1 MSIDLDWAALDQ
13 VLAQNLI
20 DLVNRQLTNTTRPS
34 FIGPVEVISLEFGAT
49 PPHVEIVD
57 VRDVYRDFAECDG
70 QYDGDN
76 GSSKDNSHPA
86 RAESS
91 EDGFEWISRRTASG
105 APDLDGLT
113 YHHLPPHMRYGRGP
127 STEFFGGISAGM
139 TQGSRW
145 QNGMVS
151 LPDLRDVHLVPP
163 SPLQVPRT
171 PSSVDTGRSHTPN
184 SAQEAEGPNP
194 VADSQER
201 HLEGHPDVQLHFRVE
216 HQADLRLTL
225 TTSML
230 INYPSPMFMALPIKL
245 SVIGLIF
252 TGEVV
257 LAYEGSKKR
266 FHLSI
271 LDDLDP
277 YGPVGERAAKTPL
290 ALTPND
296 STASL
301 ASRASK
307 PPPIGLRLLPSIV
320 IESEIG
326 QADKHVL
333 KNVTRVERF
342 IQDVIRKTLEEELV
356 FPNFHTILL
365 PDSQ

>member
-1 MSIDLDWAALDQ
+1 MSIDLDWETLDH
-13 VLAQNLI
+13 VLAQSLI
-20 DLVNRQLTNTTRPS
+20 DLVNKQLENATRPS
-34 FIGPVEVISLEFGAT
+34 FIGPVEVISLDFGTT
-49 PPHVEIVD
+49 PPDIEIVD
-57 VRDVYRDFAECDG
+57 VRDIYRDFVECGQQSDEEYDAEAPSEVPAHG
-70 QYDGDN
+70 Q
-76 GSSKDNSHPA
+76 
-86 RAESS
+86 ESD
-91 EDGFEWISRRTASG
+91 EGFEWVSRRA
-105 APDLDGLT
+105 AREEYPDGLT

-127 STEFFGGISAGM
+127 STEFFDGISAGM
-139 TQGSRW
+139 TQANRW
-145 QNGMVS
+145 QNGMLS
-151 LPDLRDVHLVPP
+151 LPNLRDLRLAAP
-163 SPLQVPRT
+163 SPATSLPPPKS
-171 PSSVDTGRSHTPN
+171 PSSVDTEPSHGPL
-184 SAQEAEGPNP
+184 SAQEEPVPPNS
-194 VADSQER
+194 DHQS
-201 HLEGHPDVQLHFRVE
+201 GHPDVQLHFRVE

-230 INYPSPMFMALPIKL
+230 INYPSPMFMSLPIKL

-277 YGPVGERAAKTPL
+277 YGPVGERSSKTPL
-290 ALTPND
+290 LTPNE

-301 ASRASK
+301 PSRAAK
-307 PPPIGLRLLPSIV
+307 PSPIGMRLLPSIV

-342 IQDVIRKTLEEELV
+342 IQDIIRKTVEEELV

-365 PDSQ
+365 PDSP